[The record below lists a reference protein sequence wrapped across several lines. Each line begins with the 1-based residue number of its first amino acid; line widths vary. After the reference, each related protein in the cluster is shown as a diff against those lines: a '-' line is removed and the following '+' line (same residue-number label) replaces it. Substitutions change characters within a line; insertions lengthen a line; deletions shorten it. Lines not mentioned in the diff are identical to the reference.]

1 MLSTEIERIKNELSD
16 LNMKLSY
23 NITMEEFINQLLENC
38 NSMED
43 EEDE

>member
-16 LNMKLSY
+16 LGMKLLY
-23 NITMEEFINQLLENC
+23 NMTMEEFINQLLENY

-43 EEDE
+43 E